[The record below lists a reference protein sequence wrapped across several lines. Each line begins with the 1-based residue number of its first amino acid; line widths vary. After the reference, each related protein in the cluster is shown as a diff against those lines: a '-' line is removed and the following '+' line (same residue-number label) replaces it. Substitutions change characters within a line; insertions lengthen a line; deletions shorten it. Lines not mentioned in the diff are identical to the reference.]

1 MELRLADYDA
11 KLAHMAGLK
20 AYCREK
26 LLAMGGVVPVGEG
39 TAPHILAVSLVGY
52 PSANIVTDLG
62 AQGICISA
70 GSACHQGKSSQVVAA
85 LRLPK
90 RVAAGVIRLSFGPE
104 TTFAEIDACAEALRN
119 HHDRR
124 MPML

>member
-1 MELRLADYDA
+1 
-11 KLAHMAGLK
+11 MAGW
-20 AYCREK
+20 
-26 LLAMGGVVPVGEG
+26 
-39 TAPHILAVSLVGY
+39 
-52 PSANIVTDLG
+52 PSQNVVTDLG
-62 AQGICISA
+62 SQGICISA

-85 LRLPK
+85 LKLPK